1 MKLVIKTK
9 EGQLVTT
16 STAIAQGTENEHASV
31 IKLVRDYLPQ
41 IESFGR
47 VRFEIDTFKTN
58 GGLQQREI
66 VLLNEPQSTFLLT
79 LMRNSEIV
87 VKFKLAL
94 VKAFYELKSGTAAG
108 GSAKLDIAPKL
119 FPAFFRVARLIG
131 CDRNAAAVSANNA
144 VFQATG
150 TNLLALLGQTH
161 MEAEKQELVFNVSDL
176 ADGISGVKMNR
187 LIESAG
193 LQMRAGERWVP
204 TNAGMKLSR
213 IFDTGKRHGNGT
225 PVQQIKWSKEVLDL
239 LSLTETA

>member
-1 MKLVIKTK
+1 MKLVIKTQD
-9 EGQLVTT
+9 GQLVTT
-16 STAIAQGTENEHASV
+16 SEAIAQGTDTQHKNVLE
-31 IKLVRDYLPQ
+31 LVREYQIQ
-41 IESFGR
+41 IETLGG
-47 VRFEIDTFKTN
+47 VAFEARPFKTN
-58 GGLQQREI
+58 GGIQQREI
-66 VLLNEPQSTFLLT
+66 ALLNEPQSTFLLT

-108 GSAKLDIAPKL
+108 RAAKLDIAPKL

-131 CDRNAAAVSANNA
+131 CDRNSAAVSANNA

-150 TNLLALLGQTH
+150 ANILALLGQTH

-176 ADGISGVKMNR
+176 ANGISGVKMNR

-193 LQMRAGERWVP
+193 LQTRSGERWVP
-204 TNAGMKLSR
+204 THEGMKFCR

-225 PVQQIKWSKEVLDL
+225 PVQQIKWGRDVLDL
-239 LSLTETA
+239 LSLAETA

>member
-1 MKLVIKTK
+1 MKLVIKTQD
-9 EGQLVTT
+9 GQLVTT
-16 STAIAQGTENEHASV
+16 SEAIAQGTDTQHKNVLE
-31 IKLVRDYLPQ
+31 LVREYQ
-41 IESFGR
+41 IQLETLGG
-47 VRFEIDTFKTN
+47 VAFETRPFKTN
-58 GGLQQREI
+58 GGIQQREI
-66 VLLNEPQSTFLLT
+66 ALLTEPQSTFLLT

-108 GSAKLDIAPKL
+108 GAAKFDIAPKL

-131 CDRNAAAVSANNA
+131 CDRNSAAVSANNA

-150 TNLLALLGQTH
+150 TNILALLGQTH

-193 LQMRAGERWVP
+193 LQTRSGERWVP
-204 TNAGMKLSR
+204 THEGMKFCR

-225 PVQQIKWSKEVLDL
+225 PVQQIKWGRDVLDL

>member
-1 MKLVIKTK
+1 MKLVIKTQD
-9 EGQLVTT
+9 GQLVTT
-16 STAIAQGTENEHASV
+16 SEAIAQGTDTQHKNVLE
-31 IKLVRDYLPQ
+31 LVREYQ
-41 IESFGR
+41 IQLETLGG
-47 VRFEIDTFKTN
+47 VAFETRPFKTN
-58 GGLQQREI
+58 GGIQQREI
-66 VLLNEPQSTFLLT
+66 ALLTEPQSTFLLT

-94 VKAFYELKSGTAAG
+94 VKAFYELKSGTAASG
-108 GSAKLDIAPKL
+108 AAKLDIAPKL

-150 TNLLALLGQTH
+150 TNLLALLGKTH

-193 LQMRAGERWVP
+193 LQTRAGERWVP

-213 IFDTGKRHGNGT
+213 IFDTGKRHSNGT